1 MAMPWMVMN
10 LYLMMTMESS
20 NNQILTHFLYPA
32 ALFADDRPHMVD
44 TILGSCVAVCL
55 YDPVKKIGSINHY
68 MLPFWNGNGLASP
81 KYGNIAIPKILERMI
96 EMGSNPAN
104 IQAKVF
110 GGGEVVETKTNMFR
124 IGERNIEIA
133 IKTLKEQNIK
143 ITGQSV
149 GGKNGRKI
157 RFNTETGVVLMKIIQ
172 KQPQNNGR

>member
-1 MAMPWMVMN
+1 
-10 LYLMMTMESS
+10 MESS
-20 NNQILTHFLYPA
+20 NSQILNHFLYPA
-32 ALFADDRPHMVD
+32 ALFADKRPHLVD

-68 MLPFWNGNGLASP
+68 MLPFWNGTGLASP
-81 KYGNIAIPKILERMI
+81 KYGNIAIQKIIAKMI
-96 EMGSNPAN
+96 DMGSNKKDL
-104 IQAKVF
+104 QAKIF
-110 GGGEVVETKTNMFR
+110 GGGEVVETKSNLFK

-133 IKTLKEQNIK
+133 VKMLKENNIK

-172 KQPQNNGR
+172 KQTNNNNE